1 MARLLDVGSYGSTK
15 PNINFVQRMTSTRRP
30 ATVGKVSCFFRMNAA
45 PAENREYNL
54 RPSTTTTR
62 NFNEGNDDDLSPPAM
77 MRSLEAAAMA
87 AAANYSEDHH
97 NLLRK
102 FPTVRTTT
110 NMESLTPQRL
120 ETGLPLPRSYHH
132 PMSSPQDAAL
142 SPLQRHELS
151 GRRETLASSVLRDAR
166 RGMIRPVTV
175 AQYDLQSGTRYVE
188 HRDAVNVYH
197 ASQDARRARHLKRE
211 FAKPLTSLRKYHVVP
226 SMNDVALGH
235 ERKGESVPMHLRD
248 RERRRGGR
256 GGERGGERGGRG
268 RRGERR
274 RRGGQTGGR
283 SRVSGIALKESPSLM
298 IDNRPR

>member
-1 MARLLDVGSYGSTK
+1 MD
-15 PNINFVQRMTSTRRP
+15 
-30 ATVGKVSCFFRMNAA
+30 
-45 PAENREYNL
+45 
-54 RPSTTTTR
+54 
-62 NFNEGNDDDLSPPAM
+62 
-77 MRSLEAAAMA
+77 LEAAAMA

-120 ETGLPLPRSYHH
+120 ETGLPLPRSYRH

-142 SPLQRHELS
+142 SPLQRHESS

-226 SMNDVALGH
+226 SMNDVALRH

-256 GGERGGERGGRG
+256 GGGRGGRRG
-268 RRGERR
+268 RRGRRGGKR

-283 SRVSGIALKESPSLM
+283 SRVSGIVSKESPSLSLM
-298 IDNRPR
+298 VDNRPR